1 MKSIV
6 ALSVLAAV
14 ALAGA
19 AGAVPAP
26 KIRPVS
32 IPSSAVVGNAWRAL
46 VTMTPPARATLEAR
60 GPTTLRA
67 RLRST
72 KLRGRYAATL
82 RFPRAGTWSI
92 FARAGARST
101 RLGSVAVDI
110 PREPLIV
117 DPLTIAVEPSGDLLV
132 GQLREG
138 DLLRVAGGRATRVA
152 GGVGVFHVT
161 VADGKAYV
169 AGRDGAVYRVDGS
182 TLTPLTPPMDASA
195 VAVDAAGNLYVTLYV
210 GWIKKVSPN
219 GVVTTIA
226 GDGTEG
232 YAGDGGPATAAKI
245 FHPHSVAIGRDGA
258 LYVADT
264 ENRRIRRIDLTT
276 GMITTF
282 GGDVGI
288 TVSVAAAPDGSIY
301 SADVVRD
308 GSGGG
313 VVRIAPDGTTTRI
326 VTSSRANGV
335 AVAPDGTVY
344 VNEWENKRIL
354 RLNPSTRRLEP
365 VARG

>member
-1 MKSIV
+1 VKSIV
-6 ALSVLAAV
+6 ALSVLAIAV
-14 ALAGA
+14 AGA
-19 AGAVPAP
+19 AGAAPAP
-26 KIRPVS
+26 KIRPLSV
-32 IPSSAVVGNAWRAL
+32 PASAVVGNPWRAT
-46 VTMTPPARATLEAR
+46 VAITPPARATLEAR
-60 GPTTLRA
+60 GAATLRA
-67 RLRST
+67 RLQPT
-72 KLRGRYAATL
+72 KTRGRYAATL
-82 RFPRAGTWSI
+82 RFPRPGTWSI
-92 FARAGARST
+92 FGRVGARST

-110 PREPLIV
+110 PRDPLIV
-117 DPLTIAVEPSGDLLV
+117 DPLSIAVEPSGDLLV

-138 DLLRVAGGRATRVA
+138 DLLRIAGGRATRVA
-152 GGVGVFHVT
+152 GGVGVFHVSVT
-161 VADGKAYV
+161 DGKAYV

-210 GWIKKVSPN
+210 GWIKKVAPN
-219 GVVTTIA
+219 GAVTTIA

-232 YAGDGGPATAAKI
+232 YTGDGGPATAAKI

-276 GMITTF
+276 GVITTF

-313 VVRIAPDGTTTRI
+313 VFRIAPDGTTTRI
-326 VTSSRANGV
+326 VSSSRANGV
-335 AVAPDGTVY
+335 GVAPDGTVY

-354 RLNPSTRRLEP
+354 RVNPATRRLEP